1 MALLG
6 VLAVYYAFA
15 ASLPHMTLWWEIVFL
30 GVVLIPAIF
39 GITWLALPLWRAKGL
54 GLAGAAFGVLAVV
67 CEIAALDIL
76 ADFSKLAALTLI
88 SFWFLGFFETVLWV
102 ALVAAIIPA
111 VDAFSVFRGPTGHIV
126 EERPSI
132 FETIAF
138 GFPVPGRRD
147 IKLDWESAGPNVTG
161 YNVYRVSPGG
171 RNPLNGDEL
180 IEGTSYSLDGLPTD
194 AKRSYVVESV
204 TDGRR
209 AASAPVPAPQP
220 GDEAEAPPTTSP
232 GAPRDLVAS
241 AEGSFARLGPPDILF
256 FGLFLAAAARFRLRI
271 GWTWVAMAASFGT
284 TLALAVWLDLSGL
297 PALPLLSLGFLIP
310 NADLI
315 WRELRKPR
323 PRPDPTSGQSHRGG
337 NERS

>member
-1 MALLG
+1 VALLA
-6 VLAVYYAFA
+6 VLTLYYAFA
-15 ASLPHMTLWWEIVFL
+15 ASLPHMALWWEIAFL
-30 GVVLIPAIF
+30 GFVLIPAIF
-39 GITWLALPLWRAKGL
+39 GIIWFVLPLWRAKGL

-67 CEIAALDIL
+67 CEIASLDIL

-147 IKLDWESAGPNVTG
+147 VKLDWERPRLKVSG
-161 YNVYRVSPGG
+161 YNVYRVPPDGEA
-171 RNPLNGDEL
+171 RLDPLNGDDL
-180 IEGTSYSLDGLPTD
+180 IEGTSYSLDGVPTD

-204 TDGRR
+204 ATDGLR
-209 AASAPVPAPQP
+209 AGATVPAPQP
-220 GDEAEAPPTTSP
+220 GEEAEAPTTMMV
-232 GAPRDLVAS
+232 GAPRDLVAT

-271 GWTWVAMAASFGT
+271 GWTWVAMAASFGA
-284 TLALAVWLDLSGL
+284 TLALAVWLELSGL
-297 PALPLLSLGFLIP
+297 PALPLLALGFLIP

-315 WRELRKPR
+315 WREIRRARGRR
-323 PRPDPTSGQSHRGG
+323 PVTD
-337 NERS
+337 

>member
-1 MALLG
+1 LVALLA
-6 VLAVYYAFA
+6 VLAGYYAVA
-15 ASLPHMTLWWEIVFL
+15 ESLPNMTLWWEIALL
-30 GVVLIPAIF
+30 GFVVIPAIF
-39 GITWLALPLWRAKGL
+39 AITWLVLPLWRAKGL
-54 GLAGAAFGVLAVV
+54 GLAGLAFGVLAVV
-67 CEIAALDIL
+67 CEIASLDIL

-88 SFWFLGFFETVLWV
+88 AFWFLGFFETVLWV

-161 YNVYRVSPGG
+161 YNIYGVSPGE
-171 RNPLNGDEL
+171 RNPLNGDDL

-204 TDGRR
+204 RADGLR

-220 GDEAEAPPTTSP
+220 GDEEKAPTTTSP
-232 GAPRDLVAS
+232 GAPRDLVAT

-284 TLALAVWLDLSGL
+284 TLALAVWFELSGL

-315 WRELRKPR
+315 WREI
-323 PRPDPTSGQSHRGG
+323 RGARRRRAVTD
-337 NERS
+337 E

>member
-1 MALLG
+1 VALLA
-6 VLAVYYAFA
+6 VLALYYAFA
-15 ASLPHMTLWWEIVFL
+15 ASLPHLTLWREIVFL
-30 GVVLIPAIF
+30 GVILIPAIF
-39 GITWLALPLWRAKGL
+39 AITWFLLPLWRAKGL

-67 CEIAALDIL
+67 CEIASLDIL

-147 IKLDWESAGPNVTG
+147 IKLDWESAGLNVAG
-161 YNVYRVSPGG
+161 YNVYRDSPGG
-171 RNPLNGDEL
+171 RNPLNGDDL
-180 IEGTSYSLDGLPTD
+180 IEGTSYSLDGLPAD

-204 TDGRR
+204 GRDGLR

-220 GDEAEAPPTTSP
+220 GDEAKSPITTSP

-271 GWTWVAMAASFGT
+271 PWTWVAMAASFGV
-284 TLALAVWLDLSGL
+284 TLALAVWLELSGL

-315 WRELRKPR
+315 WREI
-323 PRPDPTSGQSHRGG
+323 RGARRRRAVP
-337 NERS
+337 NE

>member
-1 MALLG
+1 VALLA
-6 VLAVYYAFA
+6 VLIVYYAVA
-15 ASLPHMTLWWEIVFL
+15 ESLPNMTLWWEVAFL

-39 GITWLALPLWRAKGL
+39 GITWFLLPLWQAKRL
-54 GLAGAAFGVLAVV
+54 GLAGAAFGALAVL
-67 CEIAALDIL
+67 CEIASLDIL

-102 ALVAAIIPA
+102 ALVAAIIPL

-138 GFPVPGRRD
+138 GFPVPG
-147 IKLDWESAGPNVTG
+147 
-161 YNVYRVSPGG
+161 
-171 RNPLNGDEL
+171 
-180 IEGTSYSLDGLPTD
+180 
-194 AKRSYVVESV
+194 
-204 TDGRR
+204 
-209 AASAPVPAPQP
+209 
-220 GDEAEAPPTTSP
+220 EAEP
-232 GAPRDLVAS
+232 
-241 AEGSFARLGPPDILF
+241 ARLGPPDLMF
-256 FGLFLAAAARFRLRI
+256 FGLFLAAAARWNLRV

-315 WRELRKPR
+315 WREIRGARLRR
-323 PRPDPTSGQSHRGG
+323 AVTD
-337 NERS
+337 E

>member
-1 MALLG
+1 VALLA
-6 VLAVYYAFA
+6 VLAVYYAVA
-15 ASLPHMTLWWEIVFL
+15 ESLPNVSLWWEIALL
-30 GVVLIPAIF
+30 GAVLIPAIF
-39 GITWLALPLWRAKGL
+39 GITWLVLPLWRAKGL
-54 GLAGAAFGVLAVV
+54 GLAGVAFGALAVV
-67 CEIAALDIL
+67 CEIASLDIL

-147 IKLDWESAGPNVTG
+147 IKLDWEEPRLKVTG

-171 RNPLNGDEL
+171 DTLRDPLNGDDL
-180 IEGTSYSLDGLPTD
+180 IMGTSYSLDGLPTD
-194 AKRSYVVESV
+194 VKRSYVVESV
-204 TDGRR
+204 GTDGRR
-209 AASAPVPAPQP
+209 AASAPVPAPRP
-220 GDEAEAPPTTSP
+220 NDEAEAPTTASA
-232 GAPRDLVAS
+232 GAPRSLVAS

-256 FGLFLAAAARFRLRI
+256 FGLFLAAAARFRLRV

-284 TLALAVWLDLSGL
+284 TLALAVWFELSGL

-315 WRELRKPR
+315 WREIRGAR
-323 PRPDPTSGQSHRGG
+323 PRRAVTD
-337 NERS
+337 E

>member
-1 MALLG
+1 MALLA
-6 VLAVYYAFA
+6 VLIVYYAVA
-15 ASLPHMTLWWEIVFL
+15 ESLPNMTLWWEVAFL

-39 GITWLALPLWRAKGL
+39 GLSWLALPLWRANRLVTG
-54 GLAGAAFGVLAVV
+54 GVAFGVLAVA
-67 CEIAALDIL
+67 CEVVGLDIL

-138 GFPVPGRRD
+138 GFPVPG
-147 IKLDWESAGPNVTG
+147 
-161 YNVYRVSPGG
+161 
-171 RNPLNGDEL
+171 
-180 IEGTSYSLDGLPTD
+180 
-194 AKRSYVVESV
+194 
-204 TDGRR
+204 
-209 AASAPVPAPQP
+209 
-220 GDEAEAPPTTSP
+220 EAEP
-232 GAPRDLVAS
+232 
-241 AEGSFARLGPPDILF
+241 ARLGPPDLLF
-256 FGLFLAAAARFRLRI
+256 FGLFLAATDRWDLRV

-315 WRELRKPR
+315 WREI
-323 PRPDPTSGQSHRGG
+323 RGARRRRAVT
-337 NERS
+337 EE